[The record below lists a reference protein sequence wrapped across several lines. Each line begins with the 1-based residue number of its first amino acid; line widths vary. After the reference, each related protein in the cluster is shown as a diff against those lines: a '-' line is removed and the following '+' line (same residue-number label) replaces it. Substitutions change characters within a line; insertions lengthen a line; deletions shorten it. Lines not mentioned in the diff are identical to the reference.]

1 MIDLGG
7 GIRGYGNIRDA
18 ASIRSI
24 VANFSLFK
32 CIGDFY
38 FFRAGVYGHYIDN
51 SVCGAIAIL
60 FLFIMMMLDQGKE
73 EAGTPIVNFIPMG
86 LIVGIAFLWVA
97 ADNSLQNHSSGM
109 IGGHPGGDMGR

>member
-51 SVCGAIAIL
+51 SVCGGDSY
-60 FLFIMMMLDQGKE
+60 FI
-73 EAGTPIVNFIPMG
+73 FIYYDD
-86 LIVGIAFLWVA
+86 VG
-97 ADNSLQNHSSGM
+97 
-109 IGGHPGGDMGR
+109 PG